1 LKNYFVKFKDD
12 IVFFFFFFSV
22 FVTVALKL
30 WFIYSGTACVRP
42 LRQNVCDITK
52 NNNSLFVLFW
62 KPLLFGLLEN

>member
-1 LKNYFVKFKDD
+1 MILFFVF
-12 IVFFFFFFSV
+12 VLNAV